1 MQRNGAPHSRL
12 THTVAIV
19 DAGPLVAANT
29 GWKTVRPEGGAF
41 TCEMP
46 GEPKRTSQKV
56 PTPAG
61 TIDVVA
67 YMLEGPTGT
76 YVVSATPIPRNAP
89 ALSTQQRLDGAR
101 DGAVKGVNGTLIS
114 EKQIKLDNN
123 PGRELL
129 VKGPQGVFLHQRTF
143 LINNQL
149 VQAVAVSQSKFQP
162 RAARVRTSRTHG
174 SSSTRVSRCGWDER
188 DRVMQAPERRGSP
201 GMSAPGRL
209 RF

>member
-1 MQRNGAPHSRL
+1 MTSSRRFCWAL
-12 THTVAIV
+12 LLAMTLPA
-19 DAGPLVAANT
+19 AGPLVAANT
-29 GWKTVRPEGGAF
+29 AWKTVRPEGGVF

-67 YMLEGPTGT
+67 YMLEVTSGA

-89 ALSTQQRLDGAR
+89 AVSTQQRLDGAR
-101 DGAVKGVNGTLIS
+101 DGAVKNVNGTLIS

-129 VKGPQGVFLHQRTF
+129 VKGPQGVFMHQRMF

-149 VQAVAVSQSKFQP
+149 VQAVAVSQTKAESADITHFFNSLKL
-162 RAARVRTSRTHG
+162 SRN
-174 SSSTRVSRCGWDER
+174 
-188 DRVMQAPERRGSP
+188 
-201 GMSAPGRL
+201 
-209 RF
+209 